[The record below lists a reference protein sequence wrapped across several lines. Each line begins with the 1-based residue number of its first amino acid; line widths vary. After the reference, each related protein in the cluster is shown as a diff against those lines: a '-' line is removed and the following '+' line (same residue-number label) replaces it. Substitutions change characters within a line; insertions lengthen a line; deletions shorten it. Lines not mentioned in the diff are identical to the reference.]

1 MLLPLRDDNPTRRF
15 PIVTVCLIVINI
27 AVFLYSLQLTTAAA
41 QLAFV
46 YHYALFPKAITT
58 GVPTTP
64 YSIQPV
70 YLTLITSMFLHG
82 GFLHIAGNML
92 FLWIFG
98 NNVEDAMGR
107 LKFLAFYL
115 LAGLAGAFA
124 QIATAPLSTVPNIGA
139 SGAIAG
145 VLASYLIMFPGARVL
160 TFVFFI
166 FIEVIRL
173 PAIILIGFWFILQ
186 IVLGVYAFST
196 AAGASAGVAYF
207 AHIGGFAAG
216 LLMTILL
223 LKLPRRFGI
232 NSNYYYDPNNDNR

>member
-1 MLLPLRDDNPTRRF
+1 M
-15 PIVTVCLIVINI
+15 
-27 AVFLYSLQLTTAAA
+27 
-41 QLAFV
+41 AFV
-46 YHYALFPKAITT
+46 YHYALFPRAITT

-64 YSIQPV
+64 FSIQPV

-82 GFLHIAGNML
+82 GLLHIAGNML

-98 NNVEDAMGR
+98 NNVEDVMGR
-107 LKFLAFYL
+107 FKFTAFYL
-115 LAGLAGAFA
+115 MVGVAGALA
-124 QIATAPLSTVPNIGA
+124 QIAISPFSAVPNIGA

-173 PAIILIGFWFILQ
+173 PAFILIGFWFILQ
-186 IVLGVYAFST
+186 IVLGVFSFST
-196 AAGASAGVAYF
+196 AAGAGAGVAYF

-216 LLMTILL
+216 LLITILL

-232 NSNYYYDPNNDNR
+232 NQYHNPPENNW